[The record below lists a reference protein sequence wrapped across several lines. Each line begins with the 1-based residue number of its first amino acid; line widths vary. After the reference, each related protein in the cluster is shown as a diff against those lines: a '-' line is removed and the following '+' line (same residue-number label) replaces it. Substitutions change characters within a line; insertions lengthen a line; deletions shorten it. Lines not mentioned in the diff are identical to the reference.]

1 MNRVKK
7 YIKSKGIKLEN
18 DYPFLPYTNG
28 LEAVIVNSEKVSII
42 QCYPFG
48 DYCTAF
54 DRNGNLAIIDNE

>member
-7 YIKSKGIKLEN
+7 YMKSKGFRMEN
-18 DYPFLPYTNG
+18 DYPFLPYTDG

-48 DYCTAF
+48 DYCTVI
-54 DRNGNLAIIDNE
+54 DRNGNLAVVDNE